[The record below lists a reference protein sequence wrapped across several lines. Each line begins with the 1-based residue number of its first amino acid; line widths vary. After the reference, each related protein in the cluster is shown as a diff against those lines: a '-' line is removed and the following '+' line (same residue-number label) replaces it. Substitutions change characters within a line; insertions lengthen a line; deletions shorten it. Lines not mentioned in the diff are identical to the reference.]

1 MDFDEIQGPV
11 PAPYRDSPE
20 HSNTELDGL
29 DTDECIEED
38 KNQKRVSAF
47 AEHDLVIKIANTKL
61 HVNKDQLIT
70 ESPVFEKMLKSEL
83 KEKDVELEGK
93 DIKTFVDFLRCTLP
107 GFDEEVTDK
116 TVHLVVQLA
125 DEYQTA
131 KTLQKADKF
140 LAEKSRLMGNAI
152 SSTQI
157 ITNILQAELY
167 HLTLYLEESIGIAS
181 RKWFKKLVTNPKFNE
196 ISSDSRMKIAYKRWS
211 EVDQV
216 FESRGC
222 LEKNTNSADFYQPFF
237 PHVGYDEEFRVPP
250 NHLDLKTKLEPF
262 MQTN

>member
-1 MDFDEIQGPV
+1 MIKPA

-20 HSNTELDGL
+20 HSDTKLDGL
-29 DTDECIEED
+29 DTDVCIEEE
-38 KNQKRVSAF
+38 KNQKP
-47 AEHDLVIKIANTKL
+47 NTKL
-61 HVNKDQLIT
+61 HVNQDQVIP
-70 ESPVFEKMLKSEL
+70 ESPVFEKILKSKL

-116 TVHLVVQLA
+116 TVHLVVPLA
-125 DEYQTA
+125 EKYQTA

-140 LAEKSRLMGNAI
+140 VVEKSRLMRDAI
-152 SSTQI
+152 SSQQI

-167 HLTLYLEESIGIAS
+167 HRTMYLEKSIAIAS
-181 RKWFKKLVTNPKFNE
+181 RNWFKKLVTNPKLNG
-196 ISSDSRMKIAYKRWS
+196 ISSDSNMKIAFKRWS

-216 FESRGC
+216 FESSGYFK
-222 LEKNTNSADFYQPFF
+222 KNHKKWCFYQPYLQEIKFW
-237 PHVGYDEEFRVPP
+237 VKYRKTLNLNDE
-250 NHLDLKTKLEPF
+250 LEPF

>member
-1 MDFDEIQGPV
+1 M
-11 PAPYRDSPE
+11 
-20 HSNTELDGL
+20 
-29 DTDECIEED
+29 
-38 KNQKRVSAF
+38 
-47 AEHDLVIKIANTKL
+47 
-61 HVNKDQLIT
+61 
-70 ESPVFEKMLKSEL
+70 
-83 KEKDVELEGK
+83 
-93 DIKTFVDFLRCTLP
+93 
-107 GFDEEVTDK
+107 
-116 TVHLVVQLA
+116 HLVVQLA

-237 PHVGYDEEFRVPP
+237 PHVGYDEEFRVPL